1 MQTDMQTERQIYIYI
16 EREDRQT
23 EIDKRETK

>member
-1 MQTDMQTERQIYIYI
+1 MQTDMQTERQIYIYR